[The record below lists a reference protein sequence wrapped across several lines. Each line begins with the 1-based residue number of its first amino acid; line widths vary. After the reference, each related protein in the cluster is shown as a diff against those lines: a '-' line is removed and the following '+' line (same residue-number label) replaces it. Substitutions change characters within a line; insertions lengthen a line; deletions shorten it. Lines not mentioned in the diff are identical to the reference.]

1 MVAPLKQN
9 IFPRETGRCGMQP
22 GTLTDPPFYN
32 DTFEEAFR
40 FILDDYRMDPRDI
53 AIFIPCA
60 LKKPYSSSPSHRL
73 FRKVISSILPD
84 EAYQIV
90 IFGTCGVVPAELECM
105 YPFAHYQYM
114 LGKCPEPRIRHD
126 FLEIETERLS
136 LFLKKSE
143 HLYTRRIAYCIG
155 IFREA
160 MEQASLRSGVVLD
173 LLLPTR
179 PTIERLYDIDCPFPE
194 GSLSMQEYISEFR
207 DGLAVLK
214 ERSPGT
220 TLPASS
226 GIL

>member
-1 MVAPLKQN
+1 MPQGPL
-9 IFPRETGRCGMQP
+9 TA
-22 GTLTDPPFYN
+22 PPFY
-32 DTFEEAFR
+32 DDSFEEAFR
-40 FILDDYRMDPRDI
+40 FILDDYRLAPRNI

-73 FRKVISSILPD
+73 FRKVISSVLSD
-84 EAYQIV
+84 EVYQV
-90 IFGTCGVVPAELECM
+90 FIFGTCGVVPAELECM

-114 LGKCPEPRIRHD
+114 LGKCPEPRIRQD

-136 LFLKKSE
+136 LFLRKNE
-143 HLYTRRIAYCIG
+143 CLYTHRIAYCIG
-155 IFREA
+155 IFRDA
-160 MEQASLRSGVVLD
+160 MEQASLRSGISLD

-214 ERSPGT
+214 ERIQQNILPPSIHPDEHTPHPGNVT
-220 TLPASS
+220 RCS
-226 GIL
+226 